1 MKRANPYP
9 SKQKNKK
16 QKTQGDAVKALE
28 RKVNALSRAVELKQI
43 ETAETQNFLAN
54 SIAGWNYVVG
64 LSDILQ
70 GTGEQERIGSE
81 ITVKQIEVVC
91 RIQVPDD
98 TLVPFGI
105 RYLIFKDSQHSQS
118 ATLAGATPFGSTTS
132 PLEIMV
138 TGVEYVSAMLRK
150 WDMRSRY
157 HFYRDQTDIVQ
168 PECVYQFNTS
178 SGLTTRVIPRIIIK
192 KFVVNIPNVKV
203 YYTGPEKS
211 NTTVSRNMF
220 QLGVYMDF
228 GGSVPPVMSC
238 STRMIFTD

>member
-9 SKQKNKK
+9 SKQKTKK

-98 TLVPFGI
+98 TLLPFGI

-118 ATLAGATPFGSTTS
+118 ATLAGSTPFGSTTS
-132 PLEIMV
+132 PLETMV

-168 PECVYQFNTS
+168 PECVYSFNTS
-178 SGLTTRVIPRIIIK
+178 TGLTTRVIPRIIIK

-203 YYTGPEKS
+203 YYTGPEKA
-211 NTTVSRNMF
+211 NNTVSRNMF